1 MMMVM
6 TVMIMLTT
14 TTMMMMVMPEKSE
27 TRQRTSAVGDGGAE
41 HTESKFLASTLE
53 NSFILVT
60 RVILFDVMEGPHGS
74 GQAGESVLK
83 HRFIKVTR
91 WCADAWYTRGEDFTK
106 SGFNPELNRRI
117 SVLYWSSVHQSRLYE
132 TFLHQT
138 CNADKVPIYCE
149 RFSVPNLCTTALV
162 PGRRVSS
169 LGVNTV
175 TASLFSSDLHD
186 VQYNYNLPFDTTS
199 NTQGTTGTDYT
210 NKALLRT
217 YSSINT
223 NPQCS
228 YSLNSCLC
236 ELSFV
241 RNMCDS
247 HVVQRSRCAFH
258 IVRAQLRM
266 CEAI

>member
-1 MMMVM
+1 MVM
-6 TVMIMLTT
+6 TVMIMLSTT
-14 TTMMMMVMPEKSE
+14 TITMMMMMVMMMPEKSE

-41 HTESKFLASTLE
+41 HTGSKFLASTLE

-60 RVILFDVMEGPHGS
+60 RVILFGVMEGQHGS
-74 GQAGESVLK
+74 GQTGESVLK
-83 HRFIKVTR
+83 HIFIKVTR

-106 SGFNPELNRRI
+106 SGFNPELNRRM
-117 SVLYWSSVHQSRLYE
+117 SVLYWSSVHQSRLYQ

-175 TASLFSSDLHD
+175 TASLFSAISTI
-186 VQYNYNLPFDTTS
+186 YNTTTICS
-199 NTQGTTGTDYT
+199 LIPPQIPKALLTGTDYT

-223 NPQCS
+223 SPQCS
-228 YSLNSCLC
+228 YC
-236 ELSFV
+236 
-241 RNMCDS
+241 
-247 HVVQRSRCAFH
+247 
-258 IVRAQLRM
+258 
-266 CEAI
+266 

>member
-1 MMMVM
+1 M
-6 TVMIMLTT
+6 
-14 TTMMMMVMPEKSE
+14 
-27 TRQRTSAVGDGGAE
+27 
-41 HTESKFLASTLE
+41 
-53 NSFILVT
+53 
-60 RVILFDVMEGPHGS
+60 
-74 GQAGESVLK
+74 LK
-83 HRFIKVTR
+83 HRFKKVTR

-117 SVLYWSSVHQSRLYE
+117 SVLYWSSVHQRRLYQ
-132 TFLHQT
+132 TCLHQT

-149 RFSVPNLCTTALV
+149 RFSVPNLCTTALI

-175 TASLFSSDLHD
+175 TASLFSAISTI
-186 VQYNYNLPFDTTS
+186 YNTTTICS
-199 NTQGTTGTDYT
+199 LIPPQIPKALLTGTDYT

-223 NPQCS
+223 SPQLL
-228 YSLNSCLC
+228 LNSCLC